1 LPVVLSPEEVARVI
15 DSAENLM
22 RRTMVMTL
30 YSTGIHCSELCHL
43 KVSDIDSE
51 RMVIRVHKGIRRK
64 RQRLSS
70 NDPIETAPAGITRL
84 NPASSVGAVPI
95 GT

>member
-30 YSTGIHCSELCHL
+30 P
-43 KVSDIDSE
+43 
-51 RMVIRVHKGIRRK
+51 
-64 RQRLSS
+64 SS
-70 NDPIETAPAGITRL
+70 NLSPRSRRCRSA
-84 NPASSVGAVPI
+84 
-95 GT
+95 